1 MITNFFQKGVT
12 FFAKS
17 YESRARAFF
26 TSSPT
31 VGEDAYVR
39 DPAEGGGAQINKDDG
54 RKFEELRL
62 MPLVRTL
69 TTPYKGY
76 VSSTNGLQFHQKTK
90 ERVNNRTF

>member
-1 MITNFFQKGVT
+1 ILRK
-12 FFAKS
+12 
-17 YESRARAFF
+17 SRAHVFS

-39 DPAEGGGAQINKDDG
+39 DPAEGGAQINKDDG
-54 RKFEELRL
+54 RNFEELRL